1 MRPEGWSNSF
11 IEPRLIIEECT
22 LFQIYFWL
30 VEKNGRIACFS
41 QSSQG
46 SVPKITSTSLLARY
60 LSSWK
65 CEILFKCIIVM
76 ISSQKLSLSGANFYH
91 GYKPQITSYD
101 YDAPISESGELTKK
115 YFAMR
120 EVILKHRGLP
130 PLPVPVSIP
139 KQSYGNIYMTKVN
152 T

>member
-1 MRPEGWSNSF
+1 M
-11 IEPRLIIEECT
+11 
-22 LFQIYFWL
+22 
-30 VEKNGRIACFS
+30 
-41 QSSQG
+41 
-46 SVPKITSTSLLARY
+46 
-60 LSSWK
+60 
-65 CEILFKCIIVM
+65 EILFKCIIVM